1 MSIIR
6 EAATPA
12 THNLFEVGE
21 NSQPLQVKDADTFR
35 RIVCKLLYVGIRA
48 RSDILTALAYL
59 TTRVS
64 KPNAHDYKK
73 LRRLLEYLNGT
84 LEMAL
89 TIGATSLNKMYTWID
104 ASYATHHDMRSH
116 TGGVVSFGIGGIV
129 CKSSKQKINTK
140 SSTEA
145 ELVGV
150 SDYLPN
156 TIWVMNF
163 MKAQGHSI
171 SASYLAQDNQSA
183 MRLEQNGRA
192 SAGQRSRHINIR
204 HFWVTDRLKSD
215 GIILKHCPTDLMLAD
230 FLTKPLQGS
239 LFRKFRAVLLGHA
252 PITSLVPPSSQ
263 ASSEERVGNK
273 RKSTGV
279 TWAEV
284 VVTGSVHHSPR
295 SE

>member
-1 MSIIR
+1 
-6 EAATPA
+6 
-12 THNLFEVGE
+12 
-21 NSQPLQVKDADTFR
+21 
-35 RIVCKLLYVGIRA
+35 
-48 RSDILTALAYL
+48 
-59 TTRVS
+59 
-64 KPNAHDYKK
+64 
-73 LRRLLEYLNGT
+73 
-84 LEMAL
+84 
-89 TIGATSLNKMYTWID
+89 
-104 ASYATHHDMRSH
+104 MRSH

-145 ELVGV
+145 ELVGA

-163 MKAQGHSI
+163 MKSQGHSI

-183 MRLEQNGRA
+183 MKLEQNGRL

-252 PITSLVPPSSQ
+252 PITSLVPPPSPVT
-263 ASSEERVGNK
+263 SEERVENK
-273 RKSTGV
+273 QKSTGV

-284 VVTGSVHHSPR
+284 VAAVSVPQS
-295 SE
+295 SCSK